1 MKTIYSVVIDDRII
15 IIIAGI
21 GLLCITL
28 FILFRLFK
36 WLSGFTGMNF
46 LKSPRRKD
54 KLTSKE
60 MDDSE
65 IPADHIAAIAMA
77 LYLFKKV
84 HDEESNILTIERKSR
99 YYSPWSSKYY
109 NMRKPIHYYRK

>member
-1 MKTIYSVVIDDRII
+1 MKTVYSIIIDDRII

-21 GLLCITL
+21 GILCIAL

-36 WLSGFTGMNF
+36 WLSGLTGMNF
-46 LKSPRRKD
+46 LQSFRRKD
-54 KLTSKE
+54 KLASKE
-60 MDDSE
+60 MDGPE
-65 IPADHIAAIAMA
+65 VPADHCAAMAMA
-77 LYLFKKV
+77 LYLFNKV